1 MAKHKEH
8 ALAQLPEDW
17 QEILIKNYAEGASDT
32 EIRAEL
38 RITFNKWQQLKMD
51 SDEFRETVILGQQL
65 AKAWWL
71 KQGRTN
77 LMTRGYN
84 AYLWYKNMQNRF
96 GWSEKQT
103 SNVVD
108 GPASAEEDGYDDSQ
122 ADDILFE
129 LIDEEDVR
137 SH

>member
-1 MAKHKEH
+1 MSEH

-17 QEILIKNYAEGASDT
+17 QEILVTNYSDGASDT

-38 RITFNKWQQLKMD
+38 KITYGKWQQLMMD
-51 SDEFRETVILGQQL
+51 SDEFRETVILGRQL
-65 AKAWWL
+65 SKAWWL

-77 LMTRGYN
+77 LMTRHYN

-108 GPASAEEDGYDDSQ
+108 APVAGEDDGYDDGA
-122 ADDILFE
+122 ADDYLSE
-129 LIDEEDVR
+129 LLQDEGL
-137 SH
+137 SKH